1 MKRLV
6 AVIFLWASAVSC
18 TTYPRSDAAD
28 PRPEVSFAVAGTALI
43 ANKVVIT
50 QFERTT
56 SASIPRGI
64 RWSQVPHEATVRA
77 WCRAQKDR
85 KLLGCSLQDV
95 EPPTLANSRIFPEL
109 LRKLRLTQAGAAPF
123 GDAPGD
129 APLQVNILMR
139 NPQGTNKDESF
150 CFVPW
155 CGRIRLPSPV
165 APERR

>member
-6 AVIFLWASAVSC
+6 AVILLWASAVSC
-18 TTYPRSDAAD
+18 TTYPRPSDASD
-28 PRPEVSFAVAGTALI
+28 PPPEVSFAVAGTAVI

-64 RWSQVPHEATVRA
+64 RWSQVSHEATVRV

-85 KLLGCSLQDV
+85 KLLGCSVQDA

-109 LRKLRLTQAGAAPF
+109 LRKLRLTQAGAA
-123 GDAPGD
+123 AIGD
-129 APLQVNILMR
+129 APLQVYILMR

-150 CFVPW
+150 CFGPW
-155 CGRIRLPSPV
+155 CGRVRLPSPV